1 MPEIKEIRK
10 FADFIREKIKNK
22 EILDINILNGRY
34 KNHGPFTNFNVL
46 KKELPLK
53 VKEVKTKGKF
63 LYIIFDKDL
72 YLFNTMGL
80 TGGWCYLENDKKDKK
95 PKKEYEFSKNFE
107 DYSKFFPENRLNLYT
122 KNALNHLNV
131 EFKTKQGS
139 LYYFDVLSFGSMK
152 VVTDQEELNKKL
164 RDFIKSRSSSQ

>member
-34 KNHGPFTNFNVL
+34 KTHGPFTDFNVL

-63 LYIIFDKDL
+63 LYIIFDKGL
-72 YLFNTMGL
+72 YLFSTMGL
-80 TGGWCYLENDKKDKK
+80 TGGWCYLEKDKKEKEKDKKDKNRD
-95 PKKEYEFSKNFE
+95 YEFSKNFE
-107 DYSKFFPENRLNLYT
+107 DYAKFLPENRFNTYIKNSLKHLNIEFVT
-122 KNALNHLNV
+122 KNGKEDPQITADTRIYMLIAL
-131 EFKTKQGS
+131 
-139 LYYFDVLSFGSMK
+139 
-152 VVTDQEELNKKL
+152 VV
-164 RDFIKSRSSSQ
+164 IIII